1 MCVQPE
7 GASEEVE
14 ASFHLSNTSPF
25 LVDCAI
31 GKDGRDDLS
40 VRIGERNV
48 RIRMEQG
55 VERSVRGNC
64 HLLRLSD
71 KLESKYGRG
80 DERRIEPGAVRGP
93 NNGQ

>member
-7 GASEEVE
+7 EASEEVE
-14 ASFHLSNTSPF
+14 ASFHLGNTSHF

-31 GKDGRDDLS
+31 SKDGRDDLS

-55 VERSVRGNC
+55 VERSFRGNC
-64 HLLRLSD
+64 HSLRLSD
-71 KLESKYGRG
+71 KPESQYGRG